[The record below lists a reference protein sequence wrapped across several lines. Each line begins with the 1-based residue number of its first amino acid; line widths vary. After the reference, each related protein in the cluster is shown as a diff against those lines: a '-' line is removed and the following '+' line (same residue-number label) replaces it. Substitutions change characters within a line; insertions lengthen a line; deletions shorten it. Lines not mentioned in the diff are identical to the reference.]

1 MESANHYSS
10 KSSGG
15 SYAKKAADL
24 IRSAVGFNKSSEPK
38 DDSPAEEATAAFVQE
53 KVNPVASANQLAER
67 CRQYLSNA
75 DVSKIREAFRYADQA
90 HLGQFRNSGAPY
102 ITHPIAVAEILA
114 SWHLDA
120 QAIEAGLMHDVLED
134 TGITKIE
141 MSEKFG
147 VKVAE
152 LVDGVSKLD
161 KLKFSSNEEAQ
172 AESFHKMLLAMS
184 RDVRVILIKLADRL
198 HNMRTLG
205 AVKPHKKF
213 RIAKETMD
221 IYAPIASR
229 LGLYSVY
236 RELADMSF
244 SYMYPVRYKVL
255 EKRVADARARKKN
268 ALDQIFH
275 ETSDKLAERK
285 IRGEVQGKSKALW
298 RIYTKMRERKIRFSE
313 VLDVHSFRI
322 LVPTRDDCYRALGV
336 IHELYK
342 PVPGR
347 VKDFVA
353 IPKANGYQSLHTTVI
368 GPSGLMVEF
377 QIRTEEMHHICED
390 GITAHWLY
398 RDRSSAEALQRSTMD
413 WLNSLLEIQKQS
425 GTSLEFME
433 NIKVDIFPD
442 RVYVFSPRGKIFQLP
457 KGSTAVDFAYQI
469 HSDLGNCCIGCEING
484 ERAALTQELK
494 NGEMVNIIK
503 GDKPTPNPSWLSSVR
518 TGRARAEIRQYMRSL
533 SKEGKI
539 ELGAKLLERLAKAH
553 RLPINK
559 VTDEEWAQFCR
570 ANGFEDKNAVLE
582 SIGAGQKDSL
592 LLLHQLTSRYNLAAG
607 PRNKPEKTIQFP
619 VLNLGGKYCKLSEC
633 CTPAREDAI
642 IGHNIAATNTVHIHR
657 KECFHVQ
664 RGMRSDPETWSDY
677 KWNPDYQEGFHVS
690 LDIELTDIHSTLEK
704 ITRTIAQ
711 QQSSV
716 TGFSMSTPSPDLAKV
731 QVTILIRDT
740 KHLLKI
746 LNAVRNI
753 ETVKLV
759 TRHLE
764 SDYNNKPIDVEI
776 EE

>member
-1 MESANHYSS
+1 MDQTGKPQRQSVAKRAANLF
-10 KSSGG
+10 K
-15 SYAKKAADL
+15 
-24 IRSAVGFNKSSEPK
+24 SAVGLTTEEKPAVQKEEKTVSE
-38 DDSPAEEATAAFVQE
+38 ALVVE
-53 KVNPVASANQLAER
+53 KLSPVASANKLAER
-67 CRQYLSNA
+67 CRLYLSTA
-75 DVSKIREAFRYADQA
+75 DVNKIREAFRYADEA

-147 VKVAE
+147 VKVAD

-236 RELADMSF
+236 RELTDMSF
-244 SYMYPVRYKVL
+244 SYMYPIRYKVL
-255 EKRVADARARKKN
+255 EKKVEDARARKKN
-268 ALDQIFH
+268 QLDQIFH

-285 IRGEVQGKSKALW
+285 ISGEVQGKSKALW
-298 RIYTKMRERKIRFSE
+298 RIYTKMKERHIHFSE
-313 VLDVHSFRI
+313 VLDVHSFRV
-322 LVPTRDDCYRALGV
+322 LVSTRDDCYRALGV
-336 IHELYK
+336 IHELFK

-347 VKDFVA
+347 VKDFIA

-368 GPSGLMVEF
+368 GPGGLMVEF

-398 RDRSSAEALQRSTMD
+398 RDRSQAEALQRSTTN

-442 RVYVFSPRGKIFQLP
+442 RVYVFSPQGKIIQLP
-457 KGSTAVDFAYQI
+457 KGATAVDFAYQI
-469 HSDLGNCCIGCEING
+469 HSDLGNCCVGCEING
-484 ERAALTQELK
+484 ERAPLTQQLK
-494 NGEMVNIIK
+494 NGEMINIIK

-533 SKEGKI
+533 SAEGKI
-539 ELGAKLLERLAKAH
+539 ELGRELIARLSKTH
-553 RLPINK
+553 HLPISK
-559 VTDEEWAQFCR
+559 VTDEDWERVCK
-570 ANGFEDKNAVLE
+570 ANGFADKNVVLE
-582 SIGAGQKDSL
+582 AIGSGQKDSL
-592 LLLHQLTSRYNLAAG
+592 LLVHQLTARHSLQSKGESPKQRELD
-607 PRNKPEKTIQFP
+607 P
-619 VLNLGGKYCKLSEC
+619 VLNLRGRTCKLSPC
-633 CTPAREDAI
+633 CTPARDDAI
-642 IGHNIAATNTVHIHR
+642 VGHNIKATNTVHIHR
-657 KECFHVQ
+657 KDCSHVQ
-664 RGMRSDPETWSDY
+664 RGLRSDPETWSDFQ
-677 KWNPDYQEGFHVS
+677 WNPQYHEGFHIK
-690 LDIELTDIHSTLEK
+690 LDIDITDIHSTLEQ
-704 ITRTIAQ
+704 ITGTIAKQ
-711 QQSSV
+711 GSSV
-716 TGFSMSTPSPDLAKV
+716 TGFSMSTPNPDSAKV
-731 QVTILIRDT
+731 EITVLVKDTNHLSKIINAIR
-740 KHLLKI
+740 
-746 LNAVRNI
+746 AI
-753 ETVKLV
+753 ETVRV
-759 TRHLE
+759 VSRHLE
-764 SDYNNKPIDVEI
+764 TDINTKPVDVEAD
-776 EE
+776 E